1 MLSKAVENAQKQG
14 YATANDIAVRSGV
27 HRTTVAL
34 AIRQGKLKS
43 RKVGNVFLVSSRD
56 AAAFI
61 AKYRLTE

>member
-1 MLSKAVENAQKQG
+1 MLSKAVANAQKRG
-14 YATANDIAVRSGV
+14 YATANDIAARSGV

-34 AIRQGKLKS
+34 AIRQGRLKS

-61 AKYRLTE
+61 AQYRLTK